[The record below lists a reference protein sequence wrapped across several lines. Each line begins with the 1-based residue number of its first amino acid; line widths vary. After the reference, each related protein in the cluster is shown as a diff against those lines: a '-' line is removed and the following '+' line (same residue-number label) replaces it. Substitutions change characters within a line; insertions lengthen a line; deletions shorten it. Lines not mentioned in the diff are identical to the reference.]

1 MNTVR
6 LRVRR
11 KGDIV
16 RMESKTCCVTVH
28 REIDPR
34 REEQISR
41 MLRDEIEQ
49 AVADG
54 FTHFI
59 SGFATGADLIFAE
72 AVIALK
78 SKYPITLE
86 AALPYPGRMQS
97 RDPQFRRCLAACDV
111 VKVHA
116 DTYFKGCYM
125 IRNRYMVDRSDRVIA
140 VYDGVSRGGT
150 YNTVRYAEGKDVR
163 FVWC

>member
-1 MNTVR
+1 MSTIR
-6 LRVRR
+6 LHAWR
-11 KGDIV
+11 KGDVV
-16 RMESKTCCVTVH
+16 RMEQKTCCVTGH
-28 REIDPR
+28 REIDPQR
-34 REEQISR
+34 AERLNQLVRAE
-41 MLRDEIEQ
+41 LEQ

-59 SGFATGADLIFAE
+59 SGFAAGADLLFAE

-78 SKYPITLE
+78 RKYPITLE
-86 AALPYPGRMQS
+86 AAIPYPGRMHS
-97 RDPQFRRCLAACDV
+97 RDLQFQRCLSECDV

-125 IRNRYMVDRSDRVIA
+125 IRNRYMVDHSDRVIA
-140 VYDGVSRGGT
+140 IYDGVSRGGT